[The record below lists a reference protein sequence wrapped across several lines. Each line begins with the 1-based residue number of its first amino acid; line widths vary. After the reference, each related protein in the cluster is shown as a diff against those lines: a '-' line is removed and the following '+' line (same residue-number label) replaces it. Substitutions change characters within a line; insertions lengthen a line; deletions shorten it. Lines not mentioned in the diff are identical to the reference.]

1 MNRRRFLLTALAG
14 APAAPLA
21 AWAQPVGKLWRV
33 GYLSSSSVQRERVR
47 AAAFQQGLREL
58 GYLEGKNILI
68 EERYAG
74 GAL

>member
-14 APAAPLA
+14 ALAAPLA